1 MKKNRK
7 RVYAFGLAVL
17 TALVVLLA
25 FGCSRSSYQKKSKLL
40 REQVI
45 STNLI
50 AELGEAPAGKPGFVL
65 FLSASDG
72 TQRAQVFTGKGATL
86 EAAWRDADA
95 KTKAFV
101 KESGIEPI
109 WLKADVVFTQE
120 TVTSKELDKR
130 IRRSRSE
137 FFRYGIAFDEDYNTA
152 LLEAEMN
159 GSKIYEYDDGGID
172 KKYLNKYLK
181 RANREQVDELPQ
193 SYTIF
198 QCKGWMCD
206 EEDNVYP
213 LIDSGL
219 RYGRRNVELLDKAYV
234 EQLLDHAGSFLV
246 DQVRPDGSF
255 VYGIYPR
262 FDNDIEN
269 YNIMRHTGTLWS
281 LICHYRMQP
290 SPKLKAIIDSAF
302 DYTLTQI
309 IYDADGNAYLY
320 EAKSDEFKL
329 GGNGI
334 AILAMT
340 EYMDT
345 FDSDKYVDICRSL
358 GGGILTLLDQQTGE
372 FWHVLNGDFT
382 RKEAFRTVYYDGEAT
397 FGLCRL
403 YSLTG
408 EQQWLD
414 AAVSA
419 VNHFIAADYTQ
430 YRDHWVAYSMNEI
443 TKSIPD
449 NPDFY
454 AFALRNAQVNLET
467 IRNKDRTNPTN
478 LELLMSTFELY
489 DRMQQLGIPADGLDI
504 EEFLNTIYTRIDRQL
519 DGYFFPEYAMYM
531 KNPKR
536 ILYTFMERSD
546 GFRIRIDD
554 VQHNIGGYYLYYK
567 NYDKLVQYG
576 MLDVISQ

>member
-1 MKKNRK
+1 MGKKRK
-7 RVYAFGLAVL
+7 RVLAFVL
-17 TALVVLLA
+17 TVLTVLVVLLLCV
-25 FGCSRSSYQKKSKLL
+25 CSRSSYQKKSKLL

-50 AELGEAPAGKPGFVL
+50 TELGEAPAGKPGFVL
-65 FLSASDG
+65 FLSVSDG
-72 TQRAQVFTGKGATL
+72 TQRAQVFTGKGTTL
-86 EAAWRDADA
+86 EAAWSDADV

-109 WLKADVVFTQE
+109 WLKADMVFTQE
-120 TVTSKELDKR
+120 TVTAKELDKSVL
-130 IRRSRSE
+130 RSRHE

-159 GSKIYEYDDGGID
+159 GSKIYEYDDGGVD
-172 KKYLNKYLK
+172 KKYLNNYLR
-181 RANREQVDELPQ
+181 RANRDQVDELPE

-219 RYGRRNVELLDKAYV
+219 SYGRRDVSLLDKAYV
-234 EQLLDHAGSFLV
+234 EQLLDNASSFLV
-246 DQVRPDGSF
+246 DQIRSDGSF
-255 VYGIYPR
+255 VYGMYPR
-262 FDNDIEN
+262 FDNEIEN
-269 YNIMRHTGTLWS
+269 YNIVRHASTLWS
-281 LICHYRMQP
+281 LICRYRMQP
-290 SPKLKAIIDSAF
+290 SSELKAIIDSAF

-309 IYDADGNAYLY
+309 IYDEDGNAYLY
-320 EAKSDEFKL
+320 ETKNDEIKL
-329 GGNGI
+329 GGNGV
-334 AILAMT
+334 AIVAMT
-340 EYMDT
+340 EYMDALG
-345 FDSDKYVDICRSL
+345 SDKYMDLCRRL
-358 GGGILTLLDQQTGE
+358 GGGILTMLDQQTGE

-403 YSLTG
+403 YTLTG
-408 EQQWLD
+408 EQKWLD

-419 VNHFIAADYTQ
+419 VDHFIAADYTQ
-430 YRDHWVAYSMNEI
+430 YKDHWVAYSMNEI

-449 NPDFY
+449 NPEYY

-467 IRNKDRTNPTN
+467 IRDRDTTYHTY

-489 DRMQQLGIPADGLDI
+489 DRMQQMGIPADGLDV
-504 EEFLNTIYTRIDRQL
+504 EEFLKTIYTRVDRQL

-531 KNPKR
+531 ENPQR
-536 ILYTFMERSD
+536 VLYTFMVRHD
-546 GFRIRIDD
+546 GYRIRIDD

>member
-1 MKKNRK
+1 MGKNRK
-7 RVYAFGLAVL
+7 RVLAFALTVLAVL
-17 TALVVLLA
+17 AVLLICV
-25 FGCSRSSYQKKSKLL
+25 CSRSSYQKKSKLL

-65 FLSASDG
+65 FLSVSDG
-72 TQRAQVFTGKGATL
+72 TQRAQVFTGKGTTL
-86 EAAWRDADA
+86 EAAWSDADA
-95 KTKAFV
+95 KTKAYV
-101 KESGIEPI
+101 KESGTEPI
-109 WLKADVVFTQE
+109 WLKADVVISQE
-120 TVTSKELDKR
+120 TVTAKKLNKNVL
-130 IRRSRSE
+130 RSRHE

-172 KKYLNKYLK
+172 KKYLNNYLR
-181 RANREQVDELPQ
+181 RANRDQVDELPE

-213 LIDSGL
+213 LIDNGL
-219 RYGRRNVELLDKAYV
+219 SYGRRDVSLLDKAYV
-234 EQLLDHAGSFLV
+234 EQLLDNASSFLV
-246 DQVRPDGSF
+246 DQIRSDGSF
-255 VYGIYPR
+255 VYGMYPR
-262 FDNDIEN
+262 FDNEIDN
-269 YNIMRHTGTLWS
+269 YNIVRHTSTLWS
-281 LICHYRMQP
+281 LICRYRMQP
-290 SPKLKAIIDSAF
+290 SSELKAIIDSAF

-320 EAKSDEFKL
+320 EAKNDEIKL
-329 GGNGI
+329 GGNGV
-334 AILAMT
+334 AIVAMT
-340 EYMDT
+340 EYMDALGN
-345 FDSDKYVDICRSL
+345 DKYMDLCRRL
-358 GGGILTLLDQQTGE
+358 GGGILTMLDQQTGE

-403 YSLTG
+403 YTLTG
-408 EQQWLD
+408 EQRWLD

-419 VNHFIAADYTQ
+419 VDHFIAADYTQ
-430 YRDHWVAYSMNEI
+430 YKDHWVAYSMNEI

-449 NPDFY
+449 NLEYY

-467 IRNKDRTNPTN
+467 IRDRDTTYHTY

-489 DRMQQLGIPADGLDI
+489 DRMQQMGIPTNDLDI
-504 EEFLNTIYTRIDRQL
+504 EELLNTIYTRADRQL

-531 KNPKR
+531 ENPQR
-536 ILYTFMERSD
+536 VLYTFMVRHD
-546 GFRIRIDD
+546 GYRIRIDD

-567 NYDKLVQYG
+567 NYNKLVQYG
-576 MLDVISQ
+576 MLDVINQ

>member
-7 RVYAFGLAVL
+7 SVFAFGLAVL
-17 TALVVLLA
+17 AALVVLLA
-25 FGCSRSSYQKKSKLL
+25 FSCSRSSYQKKSKLL

-45 STNLI
+45 STELI

-65 FLSASDG
+65 FLSVSDG

-101 KESGIEPI
+101 KESEIEPI

-120 TVTSKELDKR
+120 TVTAKELDKR
-130 IRRSRSE
+130 ILRSRHE

-172 KKYLNKYLK
+172 KKYLNNYLRRAK
-181 RANREQVDELPQ
+181 RDQVKELPQ

-219 RYGRRNVELLDKAYV
+219 SYGRRDVELLDKAYV

-246 DQVRPDGSF
+246 DQILCDGSF
-255 VYGIYPR
+255 VYGMYPR
-262 FDNDIEN
+262 FDNEIDN

-281 LICHYRMQP
+281 LVCRYRMQP
-290 SPKLKAIIDSAF
+290 SPELKAIIDSAF

-320 EAKSDEFKL
+320 EAKSDEIKL

-334 AILAMT
+334 AIVAMT
-340 EYMDT
+340 EYMDVLE
-345 FDSDKYVDICRSL
+345 SDKYVDLCRSL
-358 GGGILTLLDQQTGE
+358 GGGILTMLDQQTGE

-382 RKEAFRTVYYDGEAT
+382 RKEAYRTVYYDGEAT

-408 EQQWLD
+408 EQKWLD

-419 VNHFIAADYTQ
+419 VDHFIAADYTQ
-430 YRDHWVAYSMNEI
+430 YKDHWVAYAMNEI

-449 NPDFY
+449 NPEYY

-467 IRNKDRTNPTN
+467 IRDRDTTYHTY

-489 DRMQQLGIPADGLDI
+489 DRMQQMGIPTDGLDI
-504 EEFLNTIYTRIDRQL
+504 EELLNTIYIRADRQL

-531 KNPKR
+531 ENPQR
-536 ILYTFMERSD
+536 VLYTFMVRHD
-546 GFRIRIDD
+546 GYRIRIDD

-576 MLDVISQ
+576 MLDVINR